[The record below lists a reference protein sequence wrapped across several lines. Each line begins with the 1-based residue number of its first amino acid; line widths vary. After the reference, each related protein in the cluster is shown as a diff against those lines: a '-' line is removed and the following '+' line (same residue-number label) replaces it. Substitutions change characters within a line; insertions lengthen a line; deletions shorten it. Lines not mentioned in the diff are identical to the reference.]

1 MWKLLDHVLGRS
13 LPAQIVSVGAAAG
26 AGLFV
31 YARAVLA
38 MHIPEAHQVGSLI
51 RAQLGRA

>member
-1 MWKLLDHVLGRS
+1 VWTLLEMQLGAS
-13 LPAQIVSVGAAAG
+13 LPAQVISIAGAAG

-38 MHIPEAHQVGSLI
+38 MHIPEAHQVSRLV
-51 RAQLGRA
+51 RAQLGRP